1 MLCRFHNSRNWS
13 ATFQRLT
20 RSIDQREKMMA
31 AMKKLEKSE
40 DEGEI
45 SNHQAKLEEV
55 MAEITEENKIA
66 VELGA
71 CDSHVEVKRQT
82 DLSRYVNKW
91 MARKKV
97 RTRLY

>member
-1 MLCRFHNSRNWS
+1 
-13 ATFQRLT
+13 
-20 RSIDQREKMMA
+20 
-31 AMKKLEKSE
+31 MKNLEKSE

-82 DLSRYVNKW
+82 DLSRYCRMAFINDILVNDINH
-91 MARKKV
+91 
-97 RTRLY
+97 LN

>member
-20 RSIDQREKMMA
+20 HSIDQREKMMA
-31 AMKKLEKSE
+31 AMKNLENSE

-82 DLSRYVNKW
+82 DLSRYVNKR

>member
-1 MLCRFHNSRNWS
+1 
-13 ATFQRLT
+13 
-20 RSIDQREKMMA
+20 MMA
-31 AMKKLEKSE
+31 AMKNLEKSE

-71 CDSHVEVKRQT
+71 YNNSRVEVKRQT

-91 MARKKV
+91 MTRIML

>member
-1 MLCRFHNSRNWS
+1 
-13 ATFQRLT
+13 
-20 RSIDQREKMMA
+20 
-31 AMKKLEKSE
+31 MKNLENSE
-40 DEGEI
+40 DEHEI

-82 DLSRYVNKW
+82 DLSRYCRMAFINDILVNDIHH
-91 MARKKV
+91 
-97 RTRLY
+97 LN

>member
-1 MLCRFHNSRNWS
+1 
-13 ATFQRLT
+13 
-20 RSIDQREKMMA
+20 
-31 AMKKLEKSE
+31 MKNLENSE

-82 DLSRYVNKW
+82 DLSRYCRMAFINDILVNDINH
-91 MARKKV
+91 
-97 RTRLY
+97 LN

>member
-1 MLCRFHNSRNWS
+1 
-13 ATFQRLT
+13 
-20 RSIDQREKMMA
+20 
-31 AMKKLEKSE
+31 MKKLEKSE

-82 DLSRYVNKW
+82 DLSRYCRMAFINNILVNDIND
-91 MARKKV
+91 
-97 RTRLY
+97 LN